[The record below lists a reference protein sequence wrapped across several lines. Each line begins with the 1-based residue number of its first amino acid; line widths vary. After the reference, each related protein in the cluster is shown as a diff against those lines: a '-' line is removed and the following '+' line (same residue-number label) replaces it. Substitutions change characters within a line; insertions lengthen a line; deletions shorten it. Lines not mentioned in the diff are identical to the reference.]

1 MAVRINKAVFLT
13 ILLILIHQ
21 YLPAAPLRVNTY
33 AEPTTIGRDEQLT
46 YTIEISGEKGFKA
59 LAPKLP
65 DLKDFSLINMMTSTA
80 SNYAFVNGSYNE
92 SVTKSFVYRLLPRRT
107 GSLKIP
113 AFSFEIGGQMYSTQT
128 VNIRVLDLPRAGSS
142 GQGQTNP
149 YGSGKGNPLYMMDPF
164 DINPGFE
171 PIGEIDIVAIPE
183 KTSVYVGEP
192 FLVTYRLY
200 ANKPVSSLEI
210 KEEKDFG
217 GYGKEIYSEPNR
229 LNFEAANYKNQ
240 RYRTAVIKVSAISP
254 NRAGTIQLP
263 QITANVQLGAMGL
276 FTETL
281 QSKTRNVTV
290 RDLPAGGRPASFTG
304 AVGTF
309 RVSDNLGKSQIR
321 VGEALEYKLII
332 EGRGNFNQFSN
343 PTYPDKQ
350 DFRIATPIAENRIQA
365 GISGTRTITYLLI
378 PRREGSFILP
388 GISFNWF
395 DPVSGTYRSFQGQAR
410 RVTVKPGNV
419 LTYLS
424 NVFQREST
432 LTLTPLK
439 PRSGY
444 RTQHVLAQSA
454 WFWIPAILILLS
466 LLPSWWI
473 ASRKKLKQTDPELAA
488 QRGSDRVLKKYLR
501 QAEAAALEQSQE
513 FYPKAEQGLM
523 RYLADKYHLPHRYST
538 REKIYQLRLKGLD
551 NDLVTRLEAFLQRCQ
566 EARYMPGGFNSA
578 GLSDDLETLKS
589 VISSFI
595 RQPGTL
601 KPKRWW

>member
-1 MAVRINKAVFLT
+1 MDRTLNRTLF
-13 ILLILIHQ
+13 LLILLFVSLQSIQ
-21 YLPAAPLRVNTY
+21 AAPLKVNTY

-46 YTIEISGEKGFKA
+46 YTIEISGGKGFKA
-59 LAPKLP
+59 QAPKLP
-65 DLKDFSLINMMTSTA
+65 DLQDFSLINMMTSSAT
-80 SNYAFVNGSYNE
+80 NYSIINGKVDE
-92 SVTKSFVYRLLPRRT
+92 SVTKSLVYRLLPKRT
-107 GSLKIP
+107 GNLKIP
-113 AFSFEIGGQMYSTQT
+113 AFSFEAGGQMYSTQT

-142 GQGQTNP
+142 GQGQANP
-149 YGSGKGNPLYMMDPF
+149 WGGGQSNPLYMMDPF

-183 KTSVYVGEP
+183 KTTVYVGEP

-229 LNFEAANYKNQ
+229 LNFETASYKNQ
-240 RYRTAVIKVSAISP
+240 RYRTAVIKISAISP
-254 NRAGTIQLP
+254 NRTGTIQVP
-263 QITANVQLGAMGL
+263 QVTANVQLGAMGL
-276 FTETL
+276 FTETV
-281 QSKTRNVTV
+281 QSKMQSVTV
-290 RDLPAGGRPASFTG
+290 RDLPAGGRPDNFTG
-304 AVGTF
+304 AVGSF

-321 VGEALEYKLII
+321 VGEAIEYKLTIS
-332 EGRGNFNQFSN
+332 GRGNFNQFSN
-343 PTYPDKQ
+343 PEYASLQ

-378 PRREGSFILP
+378 PRREGSFTLP

-395 DPVSGTYRSFQGQAR
+395 DPASGTYRSFQGQPR

-432 LTLTPLK
+432 LTLTPLQ
-439 PRSGY
+439 PRLNY
-444 RTQHVLAQSA
+444 RSQQVLIQSA

-466 LLPSWWI
+466 LLPSWWF
-473 ASRKKLKQTDPELAA
+473 ARHSKLKQTDPELAA
-488 QRGSDRVLKKYLR
+488 QRSSDRVLKKYLR
-501 QAEAAALEQSQE
+501 QAETAALEQSQE
-513 FYPKAEQGLM
+513 FYPRAEQGLM
-523 RYLADKYHLPHRYST
+523 RYLSDKYHIPHRYSN

-578 GLSDDLETLKS
+578 GLNDDLATLKS
-589 VISSFI
+589 VIASFI
-595 RQPGTL
+595 RQPGSL
-601 KPKRWW
+601 KPRRWW